1 MAKINDIKK
10 PEVCKMA
17 LNEKNTKK
25 IIDALNTD
33 RSFELAAIAQYMGHH
48 YEADGPESF
57 AVVDI
62 FKETSIDEMKHAEK
76 LAERIAYLGG
86 VPVQK
91 PTAIKRGGAVKA
103 MVKDDLSTELMA
115 IERYKEHIKLCAD
128 LGDSTTRLMLEEILA
143 EEEEHADTWGRYLSV
158 KK

>member
-1 MAKINDIKK
+1 
-10 PEVCKMA
+10 MA
-17 LNEKNTKK
+17 LSDKNKMK
-25 IIDALNTD
+25 IIDALNLE
-33 RSFELAAIAQYMGHH
+33 RSFELGAITQYMGHH

-57 AVVDI
+57 SVVDI
-62 FKETSIDEMKHAEK
+62 FKSTSIDEMKHAEK

-91 PTAIKRGGAVKA
+91 PSPARRGGTVKA
-103 MVKDDLSTELMA
+103 MVKDDLAAENGA
-115 IERYKEHIKLCAD
+115 IERYRKHIKLCAD

-143 EEEEHADTWGRYLSV
+143 EEEEHADTWGKYLSA